1 MNIISRVLSE
11 IEANPKGA
19 LIAAG
24 IVSLC
29 ILGFTQ
35 TRTNSNV
42 PAGMSRH
49 DKEMRQLNNQL
60 NDMRERQ
67 ALDAE
72 WDAINSGN

>member
-1 MNIISRVLSE
+1 MNIISMVFSE
-11 IEANPKGA
+11 IEANPKRS

-42 PAGMSRH
+42 PTGMSRH
-49 DKEMRQLNNQL
+49 DKEIRQLNNQID
-60 NDMRERQ
+60 DMRERQ
-67 ALDAE
+67 ALDAK